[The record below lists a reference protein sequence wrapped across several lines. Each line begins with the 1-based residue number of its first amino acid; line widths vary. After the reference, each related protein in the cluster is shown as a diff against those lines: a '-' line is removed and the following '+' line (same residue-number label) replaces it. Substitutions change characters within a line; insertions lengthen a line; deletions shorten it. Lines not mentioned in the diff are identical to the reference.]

1 MVDELVYLDISDLT
15 KIELPAQ
22 KPGPWR
28 WKLIVCS
35 KSWSDKIWSFVVR
48 SMSPARKGEL
58 NLVNERGKG
67 GHRGVLK
74 RQLPVEY
81 MGLRMGGC
89 KAIEGGMGG
98 SDYLCRHDSSRL
110 SPRLIGHPRPSNPY
124 DTHFNYLNVAPP
136 HLNGSPSKP
145 SLRTITTTLCMCMS
159 SPWSWQWQ
167 QAGCAAS
174 ESENIGGGHFLEC
187 NPTLTMSFIVGLD
200 TPVPMLVASTT
211 RIANSPS

>member
-1 MVDELVYLDISDLT
+1 
-15 KIELPAQ
+15 
-22 KPGPWR
+22 
-28 WKLIVCS
+28 
-35 KSWSDKIWSFVVR
+35 
-48 SMSPARKGEL
+48 
-58 NLVNERGKG
+58 
-67 GHRGVLK
+67 
-74 RQLPVEY
+74 

-136 HLNGSPSKP
+136 SKP
-145 SLRTITTTLCMCMS
+145 SLPTITTTLCMCMS
-159 SPWSWQWQ
+159 SPWSWQWR

-187 NPTLTMSFIVGLD
+187 NPTLTISFIVGLD
-200 TPVPMLVASTT
+200 TPVPLLVASTM
-211 RIANSPS
+211 RIANSFGKNIMKSFSSYNIIKPLIRRSLSAYINSRWFIFLAAIALHLGPHASWEQHSD